1 MYPPS
6 RYSRNSYGPVVAGIV
21 TVHVVDVTPDPT
33 DCQTTYPESPDDA
46 GASASHAAGPP
57 RPPVN
62 VTVTCVPCA
71 ADVALAFSTGAG
83 TMSSDTRLLGPPP
96 GDGVKTLS
104 CAVPTDATSKDGT
117 LIRSCVA
124 LTYVVV
130 RLTPFHR
137 ATDDETKPLPLSVS
151 VIGTPAT
158 AGAGVSDVRV
168 GTGCGA
174 CATVIDGLVA

>member
-1 MYPPS
+1 
-6 RYSRNSYGPVVAGIV
+6 
-21 TVHVVDVTPDPT
+21 
-33 DCQTTYPESPDDA
+33 
-46 GASASHAAGPP
+46 
-57 RPPVN
+57 
-62 VTVTCVPCA
+62 
-71 ADVALAFSTGAG
+71 

-168 GTGCGA
+168 GTGYGA
-174 CATVIDGLVA
+174 CATVIDGLVAARMVSLFRNRRNSYVPGVDGIATGHVCDVTPPPT